1 MIWVIFL
8 DLISILLNKCDKKTL
23 YTFFRNKNVILND
36 YELST
41 LFNYIKINSN
51 KINERNY
58 QSFLYSSN
66 LKLPL
71 ELKNKIYNVLVR
83 FV

>member
-23 YTFFRNKNVILND
+23 YTFFRNKNVILTD
-36 YELST
+36 HELST

-58 QSFLYSSN
+58 QSFLYSCN